1 MLQLTPSVSPLPN
14 LTQTAEA
21 AQLST
26 ETTAMPGV
34 VISQSTP
41 TPVATANAAPLQL
54 YIIAHDRAF
63 MRVVVDGVS
72 AFDGRVI
79 PNNVYTYSGND
90 LITLLTGNGAA
101 LEVYFNQEYL
111 GKLGSVG
118 EVIDL
123 RFSLQGLQTPTPRPQ
138 LTPTT
143 TVASIELTSISEA
156 E

>member
-1 MLQLTPSVSPLPN
+1 LPD
-14 LTQTAEA
+14 LTQTAGA

-26 ETTAMPGV
+26 ESTAIPGV
-34 VISQSTP
+34 IISQSTP

-63 MRVVVDGVS
+63 MRVAVDGIS

-111 GKLGSVG
+111 GNLGSVG

-138 LTPTT
+138 LTPTA
-143 TVASIELTSISEA
+143 TVAGAEA
-156 E
+156 AATPEGK